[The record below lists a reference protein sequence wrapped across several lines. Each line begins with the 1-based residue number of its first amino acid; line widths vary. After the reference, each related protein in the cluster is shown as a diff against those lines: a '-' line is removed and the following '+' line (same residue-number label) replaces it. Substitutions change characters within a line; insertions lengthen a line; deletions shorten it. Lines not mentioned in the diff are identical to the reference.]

1 MSSSDVFI
9 ITVPTPILIN
19 KRPDLKMI
27 RKATEIV
34 GKLLNPGNIVI
45 YESTFYPGLTE
56 EYCVPIL
63 KNFLNLLII

>member
-27 RKATEIV
+27 RKATEI
-34 GKLLNPGNIVI
+34 GKLLIQVI
-45 YESTFYPGLTE
+45 
-56 EYCVPIL
+56 
-63 KNFLNLLII
+63 